1 MDPVPDPLLLRK
13 SGSAGDRTRDLCICS
28 QRLTTRPQRRSII
41 GLHRTEFN
49 RHSDVVPE
57 LCALLCVCACI
68 TYITRN
74 HQPACKVPELWSF
87 HGWYSSSAWGQLPVA
102 TFLSDPPSPPS
113 PRSNPTDRPTNM
125 WLRPLLGRRPTRSTW
140 RTSKSERPSSC
151 KKPSIVRRK
160 MLLCLNRNP

>member
-1 MDPVPDPLLLRK
+1 MRQNVIWSISLLR
-13 SGSAGDRTRDLCICS
+13 ATN
-28 QRLTTRPQRRSII
+28 I
-41 GLHRTEFN
+41 GRHRTKSN

-57 LCALLCVCACI
+57 LCALLCVCVCVCVCVLCVCVCACT

-74 HQPACKVPELWSF
+74 HQPAYKVPELWSF

-102 TFLSDPPSPPS
+102 TSLSDPPSPPS
-113 PRSNPTDRPTNM
+113 PLSNPTDRPTNM

-160 MLLCLNRNP
+160 VLLCLNRNP